1 MLVVTVGLASAAV
14 LLVLQL
20 QRALLDGVDAAT
32 VARARD
38 VAAQLG
44 QAGDPAA
51 AALPGTGDVAL
62 VQILDT
68 RGVVVAASPNV
79 TGEPAITG
87 LRPAA
92 EQLLRQDTRTPV
104 GDDVFRVV
112 ALGQL
117 SNGTRYTVVVAQSL
131 AGVADSVR
139 TVLRLLLVGVP
150 ALVVVV
156 GGVTFLFVGRG
167 LRPVEGI
174 RVSVASIGAG
184 DLDARVPLPPGRDEI
199 ARLAGTM
206 NAMLDRLAA
215 AQHTQ
220 RRFIADASH
229 ELRSPIATLK
239 ASVEVADVDRDPST
253 LAAVLATV
261 SAETERLERLVAD
274 LLVLVRADEQ
284 GLQLSSADVDLDD
297 LVRAEVRRLRAS
309 TELRVE
315 ACVSPVRVLGDPH
328 RLSQAL
334 RNVVDN
340 AARHAR
346 STVAV
351 GVHRAGDTAVIEVG
365 DDGPGVPVA
374 DRARVFGRFVRL
386 EESRARSAGGS
397 GLGLAIVAEVL
408 AAHGGTVRFVEGT
421 EPGTTVR
428 IELPLAQEHARA
440 VRSERG

>member
-68 RGVVVAASPNV
+68 GGVVVAASPNV

-92 EQLLRQDTRTPV
+92 GQLLRQDTRTPV
-104 GDDVFRVV
+104 GNDVFRVV
-112 ALGQL
+112 ALGEL

-167 LRPVEGI
+167 LRPVEAI

-274 LLVLVRADEQ
+274 LLVLVRADER

-297 LVRAEVRRLRAS
+297 LVHAEVRRLRAS

-315 ACVSPVRVLGDPH
+315 ARVSPVRVLGDPH

-340 AARHAR
+340 AVRHAR

-351 GVHRAGDTAVIEVG
+351 GVHLAGDTAVIEVG

-374 DRARVFGRFVRL
+374 DRERVFGRFVRL

-408 AAHGGTVRFVEGT
+408 AAHGGTVRFVDGAG
-421 EPGTTVR
+421 PGATVR
-428 IELPLAQEHARA
+428 IELPLAEEHARA